1 MKLVDA
7 LGIGRGDIVALVG
20 AGGKTSAMFALG
32 EEACQLGLRVVLTTT
47 TRIYCPLAQKG
58 RPVVLWAGP
67 ELVSRVG
74 ESLKENSVVV
84 AGAGIDG
91 ENKIIGV
98 DRDLAGRFT
107 EAGADLVV
115 IEADGSA
122 GRPFKAP
129 GEREPVIPAHTTLVV
144 PVVGIDCLGRPLSGE
159 YIHRPEV
166 VAGLTGLRP
175 GQAVTPEVV
184 AGVLGHRQG
193 YRKGIPPGSN
203 WVPLINKVETADDLK
218 QARKLAGLLGRA
230 GAGRVVMAAV
240 RACDPVKE
248 VLVF

>member
-1 MKLVDA
+1 MRLINA
-7 LGIGRGDIVALVG
+7 LGVRRGDIVALVG
-20 AGGKTSAMFALG
+20 AGGKTSAMFVLG
-32 EEACQLGLRVVLTTT
+32 EEACALGLRVVLTTT
-47 TRIYCPLAQKG
+47 TRIYCPPAREGQ
-58 RPVVLWAGP
+58 PVILRAGP
-67 ELVSRVG
+67 ELVRQVG
-74 ESLKENSVVV
+74 KALEESLVVV

-98 DRDLAGRFT
+98 DRDLAGSFP
-107 EAGADLVV
+107 EAGADLVA

-129 GEREPVIPAHTTLVV
+129 QAWEPVIPQQTTLVV
-144 PVVGIDCLGRPLSGE
+144 PVVGIDCLGKPLSGE
-159 YIHRPEV
+159 YIHRPEM
-166 VAGLTGLRP
+166 VASLTGLKS

-184 AGVLGHRQG
+184 AGVLGHRRG
-193 YRKGIPPGSN
+193 YRKGIPPGCH
-203 WVPLINKVETADDLK
+203 WVPLINKVETEDDLK

-240 RACDPVKE
+240 RDFDPVKE